1 MRRAAGMPESRGG
14 VTVVVPTY
22 NEAGNLRE
30 LYGRLSALGL
40 PDLRLLF
47 VDDGS
52 EDGTEQTAHSLGANV
67 SVIQRGRKLGLG
79 TAYVDG
85 FKRALEGDS
94 GYVVQMDADLSHV
107 PEYLPA
113 FLDALASADVVVG
126 SRYVEG
132 GGVDERWG
140 RHRQMLSAC
149 ANFGIRLAAG
159 LKVRDATSGFKA
171 YRRETLAALDLD
183 GLRCNGFAFQA
194 EVAHACQRMGARVVE
209 HPIVFMER
217 VEGKSKMSWSIMI
230 EAAWKLPP
238 LRFRGRGKQI

>member
-1 MRRAAGMPESRGG
+1 MARMAESQGG
-14 VTVVVPTY
+14 VTIVVPTL

-30 LYGRLSALGL
+30 LYERLSALDL
-40 PDLRLLF
+40 PDMRLLL

-52 EDGTEQTAHSLGANV
+52 QDGTEEAALSLGANV

-85 FKRALEGDS
+85 FKRVLEGDAK
-94 GYVVQMDADLSHV
+94 YVVQMDADLSHS

-113 FLDALASADVVVG
+113 FLEALGSADVVVG
-126 SRYVEG
+126 SRYVQG

-140 RHRQMLSAC
+140 RHRQMLSAY
-149 ANFGIRLAAG
+149 ANLGIRLAAG

-217 VEGKSKMSWSIMI
+217 VEGKSKMSSSIMI
-230 EAAWKLPP
+230 EALWKLPP
-238 LRFRGRGKQI
+238 LRFRRRGKRD

>member
-1 MRRAAGMPESRGG
+1 MG

-30 LYGRLSALGL
+30 LYERLSALGL
-40 PDLRLLF
+40 PDMRLLF

-52 EDGTEQTAHSLGANV
+52 EDGTEETALALGANV

-79 TAYVDG
+79 TAYVEG

-94 GYVVQMDADLSHV
+94 EYIVQMDADLSHE

-113 FLDALASADVVVG
+113 FLEALGSADVVIG

-132 GGVDERWG
+132 GGVDERWS
-140 RHRQMLSAC
+140 RRRQMLSAY
-149 ANFGIRLAAG
+149 ANAGIRLAAG
-159 LKVRDATSGFKA
+159 LRVRDATSGFKA

-209 HPIVFMER
+209 RPIVFMER
-217 VEGKSKMSWSIMI
+217 VEGASKMSWEIML
-230 EAAWKLPP
+230 EALWKLPP
-238 LRFRGRGKQI
+238 LRFK